1 MRRSRYDLV
10 PIVFMSSVTVG
21 SAETMGLNQE
31 SYTLSSSSDIHLAL
45 CTARTNTMRSENTE
59 RSMSRWLSVP
69 FRRLSCSCGAA
80 VQIPDSAVFSVFS
93 SLFSVQQSF
102 ACTIL
107 PPLTWDAHAEAWQWP
122 QQAACAGGPGHLRSR
137 V

>member
-1 MRRSRYDLV
+1 MRYDLV
-10 PIVFMSSVTVG
+10 PIVFMSFAVTVG

-80 VQIPDSAVFSVFS
+80 VQIPGSA
-93 SLFSVQQSF
+93 LFSVSSNRLLVHF
-102 ACTIL
+102 CL
-107 PPLTWDAHAEAWQWP
+107 H
-122 QQAACAGGPGHLRSR
+122 
-137 V
+137 